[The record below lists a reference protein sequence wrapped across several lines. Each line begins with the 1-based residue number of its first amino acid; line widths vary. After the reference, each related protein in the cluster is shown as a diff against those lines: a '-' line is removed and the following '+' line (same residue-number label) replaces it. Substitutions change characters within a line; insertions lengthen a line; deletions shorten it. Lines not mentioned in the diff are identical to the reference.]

1 MVFQPQCRRMMLA
14 DGRKREVGAI
24 QADDRDLGGLSIHDR
39 HVHHCGFAPEAEQA
53 PASHLQFARRKCPDR
68 SIDHHARPRAVLPD
82 LAALQR
88 QIDQRRHVNSSL
100 SKELSH
106 VLEPDHQRGGKIN
119 PGAHTSA
126 RCANIGI
133 HEASAGACLPRGS
146 PKATLVRRNIKAP
159 KASKPEHQQDREQ
172 RHAAGRTHDEKLS

>member
-1 MVFQPQCRRMMLA
+1 M
-14 DGRKREVGAI
+14 
-24 QADDRDLGGLSIHDR
+24 S
-39 HVHHCGFAPEAEQA
+39 
-53 PASHLQFARRKCPDR
+53 QFARRKCPDR

-119 PGAHTSA
+119 PGAQHQREMRKHRNTREAGRGRTAARLAEGDTGRNITSA
-126 RCANIGI
+126 EG
-133 HEASAGACLPRGS
+133 
-146 PKATLVRRNIKAP
+146 
-159 KASKPEHQQDREQ
+159 QQ
-172 RHAAGRTHDEKLS
+172 